1 MFVDKIE
8 IELVSGNG
16 GNGLTSF
23 RKEAHVPL
31 GGPYGGDGG
40 KGGDIIFKTD
50 SHKSTLLDLRYNK
63 ILKADNGEH
72 GKTKKMHGRSGKD
85 LVLRVPIGTVV
96 TDLETGDIIADLTE
110 VGQEETILRGGK
122 GGRGNARFATPNNP
136 APHFSE
142 KGELGEHKRFLV
154 ELKLLAEVGLIGYPS
169 VGKSTLL
176 SVISR
181 AKPEIAEYPFTTI
194 VPNLGIVE
202 TKDSR
207 SFAVA
212 DLPGLI
218 EEAHQGKGLGHVFL
232 KHIERCRVLVH
243 VLDMGGEYGR
253 DPLDDYDVINN
264 ELAKYN
270 EDLLNKPMLV
280 AANKMDMEE
289 AESNLNRFKEKHP
302 EIEVFPLITLVNEGT
317 DSLIYR
323 LADLLDE
330 TKEETIHEQNE
341 TVVFKYQAPVKE
353 FEVIQIN
360 SNTWRLEGNAI
371 TKMFRQFDFDS
382 EESII
387 QFGLALKRLGV
398 DQELRNRGA
407 KDGHTVILE
416 NVQFVFDEG
425 MVE

>member
-40 KGGDIIFKTD
+40 KGGDIIFKAD

-110 VGQEETILRGGK
+110 VDQEEIILRGGK

-142 KGELGEHKRFLV
+142 KGELGEHKRFLI

>member
-40 KGGDIIFKTD
+40 KGGDIIFKAD

-110 VGQEETILRGGK
+110 VDQEETILRGGK

-270 EDLLNKPMLV
+270 KDLLNKPMLV

-302 EIEVFPLITLVNEGT
+302 EIEVFPLITLVDEGT

-330 TKEETIHEQNE
+330 TKEEIIHEQNE

-382 EESII
+382 EESVI

>member
-40 KGGDIIFKTD
+40 KGGDIIFKAD

-110 VGQEETILRGGK
+110 VDQEETILRGGK

-142 KGELGEHKRFLV
+142 KGELGEHKRFLI

-253 DPLDDYDVINN
+253 DPLEDYDVINN

-302 EIEVFPLITLVNEGT
+302 GIEVFPLITLVNEGT

-382 EESII
+382 EESVI

>member
-8 IELVSGNG
+8 IEVVSGNG
-16 GNGLTSF
+16 GNGLISF

-40 KGGDIIFKTD
+40 RGGDVIFEAD

-63 ILKADNGEH
+63 ILKASGGDH
-72 GKTKKMHGRSGKD
+72 GKTKKMHGRSGQD
-85 LVLRVPIGTVV
+85 LVLHVPVGTVV
-96 TDLETGDIIADLTE
+96 TELESGVVIADLTKH
-110 VGQEETILRGGK
+110 GQREIIAKGGK

-142 KGELGEHKRFLV
+142 KGELGEAKKLRV
-154 ELKLLAEVGLIGYPS
+154 ELKLLAEVGLIGFPS

-176 SVISR
+176 SVITR

-194 VPNLGIVE
+194 SPNLGIVE
-202 TKDSR
+202 TNDHR

-218 EEAHQGKGLGHVFL
+218 EDAHEGKGLGHVFL

-264 ELAKYN
+264 ELEKYN
-270 EDLLNKPMLV
+270 PDLLKKPMVV
-280 AANKMDMEE
+280 AANKMDMED
-289 AESNLNRFKEKHP
+289 ASNNLERFKVKHP
-302 EIEVFPLITLVNEGT
+302 TIEVFELITLVNEGT
-317 DSLIYR
+317 DQLLYR
-323 LADLLDE
+323 LADILDE
-330 TKEETIHEQNE
+330 NKEEIVEEQHE
-341 TVVFKYQAPVKE
+341 TVVFKYHAPQQE
-353 FEVIQIN
+353 FDVIQIN
-360 SNTWRLEGNAI
+360 SDTWRLEGPAVA
-371 TKMFRQFDFDS
+371 KLFRQFDFDS
-382 EESII
+382 EESVI

-398 DQELRNRGA
+398 DQELRNKGA
-407 KDGHTVILE
+407 RDGHTVILE

>member
-40 KGGDIIFKTD
+40 KGGDIIFKAD

-110 VGQEETILRGGK
+110 VDQEEIILRGGK

-142 KGELGEHKRFLV
+142 KGELGEHKRFLI

-330 TKEETIHEQNE
+330 TKEEIIHEQNE